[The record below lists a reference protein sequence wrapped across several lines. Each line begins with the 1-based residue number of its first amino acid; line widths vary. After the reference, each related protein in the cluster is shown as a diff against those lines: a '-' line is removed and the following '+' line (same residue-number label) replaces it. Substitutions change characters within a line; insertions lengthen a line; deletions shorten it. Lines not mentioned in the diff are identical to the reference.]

1 MIAPRGHA
9 ALTRFAK
16 AAAVCAVTCAVATV
30 GFIAWPLPGALTA
43 PIAGPA
49 LTLTD
54 RDGVVLRT
62 TRAADGSRARWMPIG
77 DVDAKLIAAFVAVE
91 DRRYFSHGAVD
102 WRAVA
107 RAAYHD
113 ARAGQVVSG
122 ASTIAMQTARLL
134 HPTPRTLPGKV
145 VQTLWAFR
153 LGAHL
158 SRQEMLEQYLNRI
171 QLGQGA
177 VGVESGASLYFGV
190 SAREMSVGQAA
201 MLAGLAHAPSADNP
215 LVSERRARARR
226 ALALARMRSAG
237 VATESDAAL
246 ALEEPVLA
254 TASRQRFLAPHFTT
268 HFLAA
273 ADSTKSY
280 GVRGDVAIRTSL
292 DYTLESDVELEVKR
306 TVLDLRDRG
315 VEQAAAVVLDN
326 RTGEVLAWVGSPD
339 FFADTAGQTDMVLS
353 PRQPGSALK
362 PFLYGL
368 AFDHG
373 FTPAS
378 VLADI
383 PHTYQTSTGPYHPRN
398 YDRRF
403 HGPVR
408 ARTALASSYNIPAIE
423 LAQQLGASSLLQ
435 TLHVAGF
442 ASLHESA
449 DYYGL
454 GLALGNGDVS
464 LLELANGYRALA
476 NGGVWRPI
484 IMHERL
490 RGEEA
495 TDSRE
500 SRRVMT
506 PVAAALVLD
515 ILADPVARTPGFGIE
530 SALEFPFP
538 AAVKTG
544 TSRHFTDNWA
554 VATTAG
560 FTVAVWVGN
569 FNGRPMD
576 GVSGV
581 TGAGPLMHRIAM
593 HTAARYEPGA
603 LPSPASAGAEQ
614 REVCRL
620 SGLLAADGCPSL
632 AEWFAPGTM
641 PMAQDDWHRRGGVRL
656 PAEYAEW
663 RSQGGDAMLA
673 AAGDSALPTSSP
685 GASLPGKAP
694 RFRISSPLNGDRY
707 DVPPGVDARFA
718 TIALR
723 VEGAGARDVH
733 WFVDGRETSAHRLP
747 LVAGTHVIRASA
759 SPGESDEVRVTIER

>member
-1 MIAPRGHA
+1 MRMRRRAAIA
-9 ALTRFAK
+9 ALGIAG
-16 AAAVCAVTCAVATV
+16 AGIAAVAA
-30 GFIAWPLPGALTA
+30 FIAWPLPRALTA
-43 PIAGPA
+43 PIAQPA

-77 DVDAKLIAAFVAVE
+77 EIDAKLIAAFVAVE
-91 DRRYFSHGAVD
+91 DKRYFAHGAID

-113 ARAGQVVSG
+113 ARAREIVSG
-122 ASTIAMQTARLL
+122 ASTIAMQTARRL
-134 HPTPRTLPGKV
+134 HPTPRTIPGKI
-145 VQTLWAFR
+145 VQTLWALR

-158 SRQEMLEQYLNRI
+158 SKQELLEQYLNRV

-177 VGVESGASLYFGV
+177 VGVESGASLYFGA
-190 SAREMSVGQAA
+190 SAREVSVGQAA

-215 LVSERRARARR
+215 LVSPRRARARR
-226 ALALARMRSAG
+226 ALALARMRGAG
-237 VATESDAAL
+237 VATESDVAL
-246 ALEEPVLA
+246 ALEEPVLVA
-254 TASRQRFLAPHFTT
+254 AAGQRFLAPHFTT
-268 HFLAA
+268 HFLASLDSAMVPGARDDA
-273 ADSTKSY
+273 AL
-280 GVRGDVAIRTSL
+280 RTSL
-292 DYTLESDVELEVKR
+292 DYALQNDVELEVKR
-306 TVLDLRDRG
+306 TVLDLRERG

-326 RTGEVLAWVGSPD
+326 RTGEILAWVGSPN
-339 FFADTAGQTDMVLS
+339 FWADTAGQTDMVIS

-373 FTPAS
+373 VTPAS
-378 VLADI
+378 ILADI

-398 YDRRF
+398 YDRRY

-408 ARTALASSYNIPAIE
+408 ARIALGSSYNIPAIE
-423 LAQQLGASSLLQ
+423 LAQQLGAGALLQ
-435 TLHVAGF
+435 TLHLAGF
-442 ASLHESA
+442 ASLRESA

-476 NGGVWRPI
+476 NGGEWRPVTSSAI
-484 IMHERL
+484 V
-490 RGEEA
+490 RGAA
-495 TDSRE
+495 TNVAGG

-506 PVAAALVLD
+506 PASAALVLD
-515 ILADPVARTPGFGIE
+515 ILADPVARAPGFGIE

-538 AAVKTG
+538 AAAKTG

-581 TGAGPLMHRIAM
+581 TGAGPLVHRIVM

-603 LPSPASAGAEQ
+603 LPSPASAGAAQ
-614 REVCRL
+614 VDVCQL
-620 SGLLAADGCPSL
+620 SGLLVADGCPAI
-632 AEWFAPGTM
+632 AEWFAPGTA
-641 PMAQDDWHRRGGVRL
+641 PTAHDDWHRGGGVTL

-673 AAGDSALPTSSP
+673 AAGDSVLTAPSRHATSPALAT
-685 GASLPGKAP
+685 
-694 RFRISSPLNGDRY
+694 RFRISSPQDGDRY
-707 DVPPGVDARFA
+707 CVPPGVDARYA

-723 VEGAGARDVH
+723 AEGADARAVH

-759 SPGESDEVRVTIER
+759 SADRSDEVRVTIER

>member
-1 MIAPRGHA
+1 LRARV
-9 ALTRFAK
+9 ALGALGILGAS
-16 AAAVCAVTCAVATV
+16 AAAAGA
-30 GFIAWPLPGALTA
+30 FIAWPLPRALMA
-43 PIAGPA
+43 PIAQPA
-49 LTLTD
+49 LMLVD

-62 TRAADGSRARWMPIG
+62 SRAADGSRARWMPVADI
-77 DVDAKLIAAFVAVE
+77 DAKLLAAFVAVE
-91 DRRYFSHGAVD
+91 DRRFFSHGAID

-107 RAAYHD
+107 RAAWHD
-113 ARAGQVVSG
+113 VRARRIVSG

-134 HPTPRTLPGKV
+134 HPTPRSISGKV
-145 VQTLWAFR
+145 VQTLWALR

-177 VGVESGASLYFGV
+177 VGVESGAALYFGV
-190 SAREMSVGQAA
+190 SAREVSLGQAA

-215 LVSERRARARR
+215 LVSPRRARARR
-226 ALALARMRSAG
+226 TLALARMRGAG
-237 VATESDAAL
+237 VAAESDVAL

-254 TASRQRFLAPHFTT
+254 IAPVQRFLAPHFTT
-268 HFLAA
+268 HLLSALGDTLAQG
-273 ADSTKSY
+273 S
-280 GVRGDVAIRTSL
+280 RGGEWRTSL
-292 DYTLESDVELEVKR
+292 DYSLQRDVELEVKR
-306 TVLDLRDRG
+306 TVLDLRERG

-339 FFADTAGQTDMVLS
+339 FFADTSGQTDMVVS

-368 AFDHG
+368 AFDRG

-378 VLADI
+378 ILADI
-383 PHTYQTSTGPYHPRN
+383 PHTYQTSTGHYHPRN
-398 YDRRF
+398 YDRRY

-408 ARTALASSYNIPAIE
+408 ARDALASSYNIPAVE
-423 LAQQLGASSLLQ
+423 LAQRLGAGGLLQ
-435 TLHVAGF
+435 TLHLAGF

-464 LLELANGYRALA
+464 LLELANGYRALS
-476 NGGVWRPI
+476 NRGVWQPVTVF
-484 IMHERL
+484 M
-490 RGEEA
+490 RGRRG
-495 TDSRE
+495 TSTGE
-500 SRRVMT
+500 SHRVMT
-506 PVAAALVLD
+506 AIAATLVLD
-515 ILADPVARTPGFGIE
+515 ILADPVARAPGFGIE

-554 VATTAG
+554 VATTAA

-581 TGAGPLMHRIAM
+581 TGAGPLLHRVVM

-603 LPSPASAGAEQ
+603 LPSPASAGAVPA
-614 REVCRL
+614 EVCQL
-620 SGLLAADGCPSL
+620 SGLLAMDGCPSL
-632 AEWFAPGTM
+632 TEWFAPGTA
-641 PMAQDDWHRRGGVRL
+641 PTARDDWHQGGRVRL
-656 PAEYAEW
+656 PAQFAEW

-673 AAGDSALPTSSP
+673 AGGDSSRATSPALAHDAGSR
-685 GASLPGKAP
+685 
-694 RFRISSPLNGDRY
+694 RFRISSPHDGDRY
-707 DVPPGVDARFA
+707 QLPAGVDARYA

-723 VEGAGARDVH
+723 AEGADASAVRWFIDGEATNAR
-733 WFVDGRETSAHRLP
+733 RMP
-747 LVAGTHVIRASA
+747 LIAGTHVVRATTSTA
-759 SPGESDEVRVTIER
+759 VSDEVHVTIE

>member
-1 MIAPRGHA
+1 MRMRNRAAIA
-9 ALTRFAK
+9 ALCIAGAGV
-16 AAAVCAVTCAVATV
+16 AAGAA
-30 GFIAWPLPGALTA
+30 FIAWPLPRALTA
-43 PIAGPA
+43 PIAQPA

-62 TRAADGSRARWMPIG
+62 TRAADGSRARWTPIG
-77 DVDAKLIAAFVAVE
+77 DIDAKLIAAFVAVE
-91 DRRYFSHGAVD
+91 DKRYFSHGAID

-113 ARAGQVVSG
+113 ARARGIVSG

-134 HPTPRTLPGKV
+134 HPTPRTIPGKI
-145 VQTLWAFR
+145 VQTLWALR

-158 SRQEMLEQYLNRI
+158 SKQELLEQYLNRI

-177 VGVESGASLYFGV
+177 VGVESGASLYFGA
-190 SAREMSVGQAA
+190 SAREVSVGQAA

-215 LVSERRARARR
+215 LVSPRRAHARR
-226 ALALARMRSAG
+226 ALALARMRGAG
-237 VATESDAAL
+237 VATESDVAL
-246 ALEEPVLA
+246 ALQEPVLVA
-254 TASRQRFLAPHFTT
+254 AAGHRFLAPHFTT
-268 HFLAA
+268 HYLASLDSAMASGARDDA
-273 ADSTKSY
+273 AL
-280 GVRGDVAIRTSL
+280 RTSL
-292 DYTLESDVELEVKR
+292 DYALQNDVELEVKR
-306 TVLDLRDRG
+306 TVLDLRERG

-326 RTGEVLAWVGSPD
+326 RTGEILAWVGSPD
-339 FFADTAGQTDMVLS
+339 FFADSAGQTDMVIS

-373 FTPAS
+373 VTPAS
-378 VLADI
+378 ILADI

-398 YDRRF
+398 YDRRY

-408 ARTALASSYNIPAIE
+408 ARTALGSSYNIPAIE
-423 LAQQLGASSLLQ
+423 LAQQLGAGALLQ
-435 TLHVAGF
+435 TLHLAGF
-442 ASLHESA
+442 ASLRESA

-476 NGGVWRPI
+476 NGGEWRPVSTI
-484 IMHERL
+484 AIA
-490 RGEEA
+490 RGA
-495 TDSRE
+495 TKYIARE

-506 PVAAALVLD
+506 PASAALVLD
-515 ILADPVARTPGFGIE
+515 ILADPVARAPGFGIE

-538 AAVKTG
+538 AAAKTG

-554 VATTAG
+554 VAATAG

-581 TGAGPLMHRIAM
+581 TGAGPLMHRVAM

-603 LPSPASAGAEQ
+603 LPSPASAGAAQ
-614 REVCRL
+614 LDVCQL
-620 SGLLAADGCPSL
+620 SGLLVADGCPAI
-632 AEWFAPGTM
+632 AEWFAPGTA
-641 PMAQDDWHRRGGVRL
+641 PTAHDDWHRGGGVSL

-673 AAGDSALPTSSP
+673 AAGDSLLAAPSRFATSP
-685 GASLPGKAP
+685 AHAT
-694 RFRISSPLNGDRY
+694 RFRISSPQDGDRY
-707 DVPPGVDARFA
+707 GAPPGVDARYA

-723 VEGAGARDVH
+723 AEGADARAVR

-759 SPGESDEVRVTIER
+759 SASQSDEVRVTIER

>member
-1 MIAPRGHA
+1 MARSRRV
-9 ALTRFAK
+9 ALTRVARV
-16 AAAVCAVTCAVATV
+16 AATSAVTCAVAIV
-30 GFIAWPLPGALTA
+30 AFIAWPLPGALTA
-43 PIAGPA
+43 PIAQPA

-62 TRAADGSRARWMPIG
+62 TRAADGSRARWLPIG
-77 DVDAKLIAAFVAVE
+77 EVDPKLIAAFVAVE
-91 DRRYFSHGAVD
+91 DRRYFSHGAID

-113 ARAGQVVSG
+113 ARARRVVSG
-122 ASTIAMQTARLL
+122 ASTIAMQAARLL
-134 HPTPRTLPGKV
+134 HPTSRTIPGKI
-145 VQTLWAFR
+145 VQTLWALR
-153 LGAHL
+153 LGAQL
-158 SRQEMLEQYLNRI
+158 SKQELLEQYLNRI
-171 QLGQGA
+171 QLGQGG
-177 VGVESGASLYFGV
+177 VGVESGAALYFGA
-190 SAREMSVGQAA
+190 SAREVSVGQAA

-215 LVSERRARARR
+215 LVSDSRARVRR

-237 VATESDAAL
+237 VATELDAAR

-254 TASRQRFLAPHFTT
+254 GMPGQHFLAPHFTT
-268 HFLAA
+268 HLLAEHDGGPSA
-273 ADSTKSY
+273 N
-280 GVRGDVAIRTSL
+280 DVAIRTSL
-292 DYTLESDVELEVKR
+292 DYTLQNDVDLEVRR
-306 TVLDLRDRG
+306 TVLDLRERG

-339 FFADTAGQTDMVLS
+339 FFADSAGQTDMVLS

-368 AFDHG
+368 AFDRG
-373 FTPAS
+373 VTPAS
-378 VLADI
+378 ILADI

-408 ARTALASSYNIPAIE
+408 TRTALGSSYNIPAIE
-423 LAQQLGASSLLQ
+423 LAQQFGAGSLLQ
-435 TLHVAGF
+435 TLHLAGF

-464 LLELANGYRALA
+464 LLELANGYRAIA
-476 NGGVWRPI
+476 NGGLWRPI
-484 IMHERL
+484 TL
-490 RGEEA
+490 RARTIPGSPEG
-495 TDSRE
+495 SRE
-500 SRRVMT
+500 SHRVMT

-515 ILADPVARTPGFGIE
+515 ILSDPVARAPGFGIE
-530 SALEFPFP
+530 SALEFPFA

-554 VATTAG
+554 IATTAG

-581 TGAGPLMHRIAM
+581 SGAGPLMHRIAM
-593 HTAARYEPGA
+593 HVAARYEPGA
-603 LPSPASAGAEQ
+603 LPSPAISGAVQ
-614 REVCRL
+614 REVCQL
-620 SGLLAADGCPSL
+620 SGLLVADGCPSL
-632 AEWFAPGTM
+632 TEWFAPGTA
-641 PMAQDDWHRRGGVRL
+641 PAAYDHWHRGGGVSL

-673 AAGDSALPTSSP
+673 AAGDSALSGQSRVAASP
-685 GASLPGKAP
+685 GNTQ

-718 TIALR
+718 TVALR
-723 VEGAGARDVH
+723 AEGADARAVR

-747 LVAGTHVIRASA
+747 LAAGTHVIRARASA
-759 SPGESDEVRVTIER
+759 GASDEVRVTIER

>member
-1 MIAPRGHA
+1 MGRRWRRDAAFA
-9 ALTRFAK
+9 ALAI
-16 AAAVCAVTCAVATV
+16 AGAAVVAASAFV
-30 GFIAWPLPGALTA
+30 AWPLPRALTA
-43 PIAGPA
+43 PIAQPA

-62 TRAADGSRARWMPIG
+62 TRAADGSRARWMPIA
-77 DVDAKLIAAFVAVE
+77 DVDAKLIAAFVAME
-91 DRRYFSHGAVD
+91 DRRFYSHGAID

-107 RAAYHD
+107 RASWHNVR
-113 ARAGQVVSG
+113 ARRVVSG

-134 HPTPRTLPGKV
+134 HPTPRTIAGKL
-145 VQTLWAFR
+145 VQTLWALR

-158 SRQEMLEQYLNRI
+158 SRQELLEQYLNRVE
-171 QLGQGA
+171 LGQGA
-177 VGVESGASLYFGV
+177 VGVESGAALYFGT
-190 SAREMSVGQAA
+190 SAREMSAGQAA

-215 LVSERRARARR
+215 LVSPRRARARR
-226 ALALARMRSAG
+226 ALALARMRAAG
-237 VATESDAAL
+237 VATGADVAL
-246 ALEEPVLA
+246 ATQEPVLA
-254 TASRQRFLAPHFTT
+254 APASRSFLAPHFTT
-268 HFLAA
+268 HFLA
-273 ADSTKSY
+273 TL
-280 GVRGDVAIRTSL
+280 GDTPSPRAPSGDFRTSL
-292 DYTLESDVELEVKR
+292 DYTLQRDVELEVNR
-306 TVLDLRDRG
+306 TVLDLRERG

-339 FFADTAGQTDMVLS
+339 FFADTSGQTDMVLS

-368 AFDHG
+368 AFDRG

-378 VLADI
+378 ILADI
-383 PHTYQTSTGPYHPRN
+383 PRTYQTSTGPYHPRN
-398 YDRRF
+398 YDRRY

-408 ARTALASSYNIPAIE
+408 ARVALASSYNIPAVE
-423 LAQQLGASSLLQ
+423 LAQQLGAGSLLQ
-435 TLHVAGF
+435 TLHLAGF

-454 GLALGNGDVS
+454 GLSLGNGDVS

-476 NGGVWRPI
+476 NRGVWHP
-484 IMHERL
+484 
-490 RGEEA
+490 A
-495 TDSRE
+495 TMLARDARDGVAHANE

-515 ILADPVARTPGFGIE
+515 ILADPVARAPGFGIE

-554 VATTAG
+554 VAATSA

-581 TGAGPLMHRIAM
+581 TGAGPLMHRVVM

-603 LPSPASAGAEQ
+603 LPSPASAGATAA
-614 REVCRL
+614 EVCQL

-632 AEWFAPGTM
+632 TEWFAPGTA
-641 PMAQDDWHRRGGVRL
+641 PTARDDWHHGNGVSL
-656 PAEYAEW
+656 PSEFAEW
-663 RSQGGDAMLA
+663 RAQGGDAMLDA
-673 AAGDSALPTSSP
+673 RGDSVHRAAPAI
-685 GASLPGKAP
+685 ASEPRAP
-694 RFRISSPLNGDRY
+694 RFRIASPQNGDRY
-707 DVPPGVDARFA
+707 QLPPGVDARYA

-723 VEGAGARDVH
+723 AEGADAASVR
-733 WFVDGRETSAHRLP
+733 WFVDGKQTRAHRLP

-759 SPGESDEVRVTIER
+759 SAAESDEIRVTIER

>member
-1 MIAPRGHA
+1 VTGRWRGLA
-9 ALTRFAK
+9 AVAVVATFGTAV
-16 AAAVCAVTCAVATV
+16 AAAAA
-30 GFIAWPLPGALTA
+30 FIAWPLPPALTA
-43 PIAGPA
+43 PLAQPA

-62 TRAADGSRARWMPIG
+62 TRAADGSRARWIPIA
-77 DVDAKLIAAFVAVE
+77 DIDAKLIAAFVATE
-91 DRRYFSHGAVD
+91 DRRFFSHGAID

-107 RAAYHD
+107 RASWHNVR
-113 ARAGQVVSG
+113 ARRVVSG

-134 HPTPRTLPGKV
+134 HPTPRTIPGKLS
-145 VQTLWAFR
+145 QTLWALR

-158 SRQEMLEQYLNRI
+158 SRQEVLEQYLNRVE
-171 QLGQGA
+171 LGQGA
-177 VGVESGASLYFGV
+177 VGVESGAALYFGA
-190 SAREMSVGQAA
+190 SAQELSVGQAA

-215 LVSERRARARR
+215 LVSQSRARARR
-226 ALALARMRSAG
+226 ALALARMRGAG
-237 VATESDAAL
+237 AATDADVAL
-246 ALEEPVLA
+246 ATQEPVLA
-254 TASRQRFLAPHFTT
+254 PLASRSFLAPHFTT
-268 HFLAA
+268 HFLA
-273 ADSTKSY
+273 T
-280 GVRGDVAIRTSL
+280 RGDSLIYARSASAPSGDFRTSL
-292 DYTLESDVELEVKR
+292 DYTLERDVELEVRR
-306 TVLDLRDRG
+306 TVLDLRERG

-339 FFADTAGQTDMVLS
+339 FFADTSGQTDMVIS

-368 AFDHG
+368 AFDRG

-378 VLADI
+378 ILADI
-383 PHTYQTSTGPYHPRN
+383 PRTYQTSTGPYHPRN
-398 YDRRF
+398 YDRRY

-408 ARTALASSYNIPAIE
+408 ARDALASSYNIPAVE
-423 LAQQLGASSLLQ
+423 LAQQLGAGSLLQ
-435 TLHVAGF
+435 TLHLAGF

-476 NGGVWRPI
+476 NRGVWHPI
-484 IMHERL
+484 TMLARVEPRV
-490 RGEEA
+490 GA
-495 TDSRE
+495 DE

-506 PVAAALVLD
+506 PIAAALVLD
-515 ILADPVARTPGFGIE
+515 ILADPVARAPGFGIE

-554 VATTAG
+554 VAATSA

-581 TGAGPLMHRIAM
+581 TGAGPLMHRIVM

-603 LPSPASAGAEQ
+603 LPSPASMGATAA
-614 REVCRL
+614 EVCQL

-632 AEWFAPGTM
+632 TEWFAPGTA
-641 PMAQDDWHRRGGVRL
+641 PTARDDWHRGNTVTL
-656 PAEYAEW
+656 PSEYAEW
-663 RSQGGDAMLA
+663 RAQGGDAMLDA
-673 AAGDSALPTSSP
+673 RGDSAHRSAPTL
-685 GASLPGKAP
+685 ASEPRSR
-694 RFRISSPLNGDRY
+694 RFRIASPQNGDRY
-707 DVPPGVDARFA
+707 QVPPGVDARYA

-723 VEGAGARDVH
+723 AEGADPSTVH
-733 WFVDGRETSAHRLP
+733 WFVDGLPTSVRRLP

-759 SPGESDEVRVTIER
+759 SAAQSDEVRVTIER

>member
-1 MIAPRGHA
+1 MTMRGRVALA
-9 ALTRFAK
+9 ALGIAG
-16 AAAVCAVTCAVATV
+16 AGTV
-30 GFIAWPLPGALTA
+30 GVAAFIAWPLPRALTA
-43 PIAGPA
+43 PIAQPA

-77 DVDAKLIAAFVAVE
+77 DIDAKLISAFVAVE
-91 DRRYFSHGAVD
+91 DKRYFAHGAID

-113 ARAGQVVSG
+113 ARARRVVSG

-134 HPTPRTLPGKV
+134 HPTPRTIPGKI
-145 VQTLWAFR
+145 VQTLWALR

-158 SRQEMLEQYLNRI
+158 SKQEMLEQYLNRI

-177 VGVESGASLYFGV
+177 VGVESGASLYFGT
-190 SAREMSVGQAA
+190 SAREVSVGQAA

-215 LVSERRARARR
+215 LVSASRARARR
-226 ALALARMRSAG
+226 ALVLARMRGAG
-237 VATESDAAL
+237 VASESDISL
-246 ALEEPVLA
+246 ALEEPVLVA
-254 TASRQRFLAPHFTT
+254 AAGQRFLAPHFTT
-268 HFLAA
+268 HFLASL
-273 ADSTKSY
+273 DSATAT
-280 GVRGDVAIRTSL
+280 GARGDAALRTSL
-292 DYTLESDVELEVKR
+292 DYTLQSDVELEVKR
-306 TVLDLRDRG
+306 TVLDLRERG

-326 RTGEVLAWVGSPD
+326 RTGEILAWVGSPD
-339 FFADTAGQTDMVLS
+339 FFADTAGQTDMVIS

-373 FTPAS
+373 VTPAS
-378 VLADI
+378 ILADI

-398 YDRRF
+398 YDRRY

-408 ARTALASSYNIPAIE
+408 ARTALGSSYNIPAIE
-423 LAQQLGASSLLQ
+423 LAQQLGAGALLQ
-435 TLHVAGF
+435 TLHLAGF

-476 NGGVWRPI
+476 NGGEWRPVVTGALS
-484 IMHERL
+484 H
-490 RGEEA
+490 GSA
-495 TDSRE
+495 KNTAGE

-506 PVAAALVLD
+506 PASAALVLD
-515 ILADPVARTPGFGIE
+515 ILSDPVARAPGFGIE

-538 AAVKTG
+538 AAAKTG

-581 TGAGPLMHRIAM
+581 TGAGPLMHRVVM

-603 LPSPASAGAEQ
+603 LPSPASAGAAQ
-614 REVCRL
+614 VDVCQL
-620 SGLLAADGCPSL
+620 SGLLVADGCPAI
-632 AEWFAPGTM
+632 AEWFVPGSAPT
-641 PMAQDDWHRRGGVRL
+641 ARDDWHRGGGVTL
-656 PAEYAEW
+656 PPEYAEW

-673 AAGDSALPTSSP
+673 AAGDSALTAPTRFAASP
-685 GASLPGKAP
+685 AHET
-694 RFRISSPLNGDRY
+694 RFRISSPQNGDRY
-707 DVPPGVDARFA
+707 GVPPGVDARYA

-723 VEGAGARDVH
+723 AEGADARAVR

-759 SPGESDEVRVTIER
+759 SADRSDEVRVTIER

>member
-1 MIAPRGHA
+1 MIVSRRGI
-9 ALTRFAK
+9 ALTVLGGV
-16 AAAVCAVTCAVATV
+16 AVCAAATAA
-30 GFIAWPLPGALTA
+30 FIAWPLPRALTA
-43 PIAGPA
+43 PIAQPA

-77 DVDAKLIAAFVAVE
+77 EMDAKLIAAFVAVE

-113 ARAGQVVSG
+113 ARAGRVVSG

-134 HPTPRTLPGKV
+134 HPTPRMIPGKV
-145 VQTLWAFR
+145 VQALWALR

-158 SRQEMLEQYLNRI
+158 SKQEMLEQYLNRI

-177 VGVESGASLYFGV
+177 VGVESGASLYFGAT
-190 SAREMSVGQAA
+190 AREVSVGQAA

-215 LVSERRARARR
+215 LVSPRRAQGRRARA
-226 ALALARMRSAG
+226 LARMQGAG
-237 VATESDAAL
+237 VASAQDVAL
-246 ALEEPVLA
+246 AAEEPVLA
-254 TASRQRFLAPHFTT
+254 AASAQRFLAPHFTT
-268 HFLAA
+268 RFLAE
-273 ADSTKSY
+273 Y
-280 GVRGDVAIRTSL
+280 GDGSGGGAGEGDAAIRTSL
-292 DYTLESDVELEVKR
+292 DYALENDVELEVKR
-306 TVLDLRDRG
+306 TVLDLRERG

-326 RTGEVLAWVGSPD
+326 RTGEVLAWVGSPN
-339 FFADTAGQTDMVLS
+339 FWADTSGQTDMVIS

-368 AFDHG
+368 AFDRG

-378 VLADI
+378 ILADI

-408 ARTALASSYNIPAIE
+408 ARTALGSSYNIPAIE
-423 LAQQLGASSLLQ
+423 LAQQLGAGSLLQ
-435 TLHVAGF
+435 TLHLAGF
-442 ASLHESA
+442 ASLRESA

-464 LLELANGYRALA
+464 LLELANGYRSLA
-476 NGGVWRPI
+476 NGGVWMPVTIDARVTRTERP
-484 IMHERL
+484 
-490 RGEEA
+490 
-495 TDSRE
+495 SRSE
-500 SRRVMT
+500 SHRVMT
-506 PVAAALVLD
+506 PLAAALVLD
-515 ILADPVARTPGFGIE
+515 ILADPVARAPGFGIE

-554 VATTAG
+554 VATTAA

-581 TGAGPLMHRIAM
+581 TGAGPLMHRVVM
-593 HTAARYEPGA
+593 HAAERYEPGA
-603 LPSPASAGAEQ
+603 LPSPASVGAAQ
-614 REVCRL
+614 AEVCAL
-620 SGLLAADGCPSL
+620 SGLLVADGCSSL
-632 AEWFAPGTM
+632 TEWFAPGTA
-641 PMAQDDWHRRGGVRL
+641 PTVHDNWHRGGGVTL

-673 AAGDSALPTSSP
+673 AAGDSTLPATHVASSS
-685 GASLPGKAP
+685 GRAP
-694 RFRISSPLNGDRY
+694 SFHISSPRNGDRY
-707 DVPPGVDARFA
+707 GVPPGVEARFA

-723 VEGAGARDVH
+723 AEGADARTVH
-733 WFVDGRETSAHRLP
+733 WFVDGRPTSANRLA

-759 SPGESDEVRVTIER
+759 SGAQSDEVRVAVER

>member
-1 MIAPRGHA
+1 MLRRLSRRRATMAAIAIVGA
-9 ALTRFAK
+9 GVL
-16 AAAVCAVTCAVATV
+16 AAAVFV
-30 GFIAWPLPGALTA
+30 AWPLPSAITA
-43 PIAGPA
+43 PIVQPA
-49 LTLTD
+49 LTITS

-62 TRAADGSRARWMPIG
+62 TRAADGSRARWMPIA
-77 DVDAKLIAAFVAVE
+77 DIDAKLIAAFVAVE
-91 DRRYFSHGAVD
+91 DRRFFAHGSID

-113 ARAGQVVSG
+113 ARARRVVSG

-134 HPTPRTLPGKV
+134 HPTPRTIAGKV
-145 VQTLWAFR
+145 VQTLWALR

-158 SRQEMLEQYLNRI
+158 TRQEMLEQYLNRI

-177 VGVESGASLYFGV
+177 VGVESGASLYFGA
-190 SAREMSVGQAA
+190 SAREVSVGQAA

-215 LVSERRARARR
+215 LVSQRRARARR
-226 ALALARMRSAG
+226 ALALARMRVAG
-237 VATESDAAL
+237 VATDADIAL
-246 ALEEPVLA
+246 AQQEPILS
-254 TASRQRFLAPHFTT
+254 TARDRPFLAPHFTT
-268 HFLAA
+268 YFLSQLGDSLASDDAA
-273 ADSTKSY
+273 L
-280 GVRGDVAIRTSL
+280 RTSL
-292 DYTLESDVELEVKR
+292 DYSLQRDVELEVHR

-339 FFADTAGQTDMVLS
+339 FFADTSGQTDMVIS

-368 AFDHG
+368 AFDRG

-378 VLADI
+378 ILADI

-398 YDRRF
+398 YDRRY

-408 ARTALASSYNIPAIE
+408 ARDALGSSYNIPAIE
-423 LAQQLGASSLLQ
+423 LTQQLGAGSLLQ
-435 TLHVAGF
+435 TLHLAGF

-464 LLELANGYRALA
+464 LIELANGYRAIV
-476 NGGVWRPI
+476 NSGVWRPI
-484 IMHERL
+484 TTRARDGAGAANAVTH
-490 RGEEA
+490 
-495 TDSRE
+495 
-500 SRRVMT
+500 RVMT
-506 PVAAALVLD
+506 PMSAALVLD
-515 ILADPVARTPGFGIE
+515 ILSDPVARAPGFGIE
-530 SALEFPFP
+530 SALEFPF
-538 AAVKTG
+538 AAAAKTG

-554 VATTAG
+554 VATTAA

-581 TGAGPLMHRIAM
+581 TGAGPLMHRVVM
-593 HTAARYEPGA
+593 HTAAHYDPGA
-603 LPSPASAGAEQ
+603 LPSPASVGAVAAD
-614 REVCRL
+614 VCLL
-620 SGLLAADGCPSL
+620 SGLLVADDCPSRS
-632 AEWFAPGTM
+632 EWFAPGTA
-641 PMAQDDWHRRGGVRL
+641 PTAHDDWHRNGRVTL

-673 AAGDSALPTSSP
+673 AAGDSARSAAPSLA
-685 GASLPGKAP
+685 GAAHAP
-694 RFRISSPLNGDRY
+694 HFRISSPQDGDRY
-707 DVPPGVDARFA
+707 EVPPGVDARYA

-723 VEGAGARDVH
+723 VEGADARSVR

-747 LVAGTHVIRASA
+747 LVAGRHVIRASA
-759 SPGESDEVRVTIER
+759 SATQSDEVHVTIER